1 MSGVEVLFTM
11 ASNQGEE
18 VVTNADIKQSLA
30 SEAKTI
36 WQTLSKLNVND
47 HTEKKANL
55 TYLSW
60 SWAYQTMMDHF
71 PEMVINWHTFVDT
84 DGQLRDV
91 LYYPDRTASVMCT
104 VSIGDVHRQMW
115 LPVMD
120 NRNNAIQNPNSRDIS
135 DTKMRCLVKCFAMF
149 GLGMYIFAGED
160 LPPEDKFD
168 LPSKIKT
175 AEDLGEFLK
184 AVENHAKKL
193 KTKGDLKGFFK
204 TLEPVFS
211 DLRELTDANGST
223 GYEVLVAWFTEFS
236 TKLK

>member
-1 MSGVEVLFTM
+1 MSGIQVLFTV
-11 ASNQGEE
+11 AVNQGEE
-18 VVTNADIKQSLA
+18 VVTNAEVKQSLA
-30 SEAKTI
+30 TEAKTI

-71 PEMVINWHTFVDT
+71 PEMVISWHTFVDT
-84 DGQLRDV
+84 DGQVRDV
-91 LYYPDRTASVMCT
+91 MYYPDRTASVMCT
-104 VSIGDVHRQMW
+104 VIIGDVHRQMW

-120 NRNNAIQNPNSRDIS
+120 NRNNAIQNPNARDIS

-160 LPPEDKFD
+160 LPPEDKID
-168 LPSKIKT
+168 LPTQVKSQ
-175 AEDLGEFLK
+175 EELSEFFS
-184 AVENHAKKL
+184 AVEGHVKKL
-193 KTKGDLKGFFK
+193 KTKGDLKAFFK

-211 DLRELTDANGST
+211 DLREITDADGST
-223 GYEVLVAWFTEFS
+223 GYELLVKRFTEFS